1 MARLRDAT
9 WHLKSV
15 TLGMKGRAHIEPHG
29 WHDSM
34 AHIKPCSDDVI
45 KRIKK

>member
-15 TLGMKGRAHIEPHG
+15 TLGIKKGMSHIDPHG

-34 AHIKPCSDDVI
+34 AHIKPCKV
-45 KRIKK
+45 